1 MKHCHYFS
9 FLSKNLHIHLWGS
22 YGNPLTC
29 CFLFINPPAAHS
41 NEPKGNISLLSHH
54 SVYNSQLWVSCPDF
68 LILTF
73 SRCSARQK
81 KRQCNGGKYVILFNP
96 LHFVQKLQHCRPAIV
111 MQCIFQH
118 IQNLIT
124 CTFHDH
130 IVQSLP

>member
-29 CFLFINPPAAHS
+29 CFLFINPPAVHS

-54 SVYNSQLWVSCPDF
+54 LVYNSKLWVSCPNF

-81 KRQCNGGKYVILFNP
+81 KAVQWRKVCNIIQSFAFCLKN
-96 LHFVQKLQHCRPAIV
+96 QHCRPAIV
-111 MQCIFQH
+111 MHCIFQH